1 MSFALDGLATGMDT
15 TSIINQLVAVERQPI
30 QRYEE
35 EILEL
40 QTTKDAWRDI
50 NSRLSNLE
58 NKVTPLKLSSTF
70 NSNTAN
76 SSNEGVV
83 TATASNGADE
93 AAYSVT
99 VHETAKSQRMFG
111 SQLEGFSAAAK
122 DEITINSTKI
132 GINAGDSLKDISSK
146 INEAE
151 AGVKASIV
159 DNRLVLETSET
170 GEVNALDPADTSSI
184 SAQGTILKDLGI
196 LGEDVD
202 GNKIIANEAQKAT
215 NAEIDING
223 ISGITSATNTFSDT
237 VEDVTFNINP
247 DALVSSETGTAFS
260 AISVTKDTDK
270 AVNAVQGFVDQ
281 YNSVMNFV
289 DGKTDYDE
297 EQEKAQILQG
307 DSTAMRLQMKLRTM
321 VTSKVKD
328 SGELK
333 TLSSVGIEID
343 RDGVMSFDSAKFKE
357 AFNETPDE
365 VSDIFRASSD
375 TDGFDGMAQRMD
387 GYLDQLMQTNSGLIP
402 RRLDFFDNRISSL
415 NEDIEDVERKVE
427 LTRDRYVEQFA
438 AMESAI
444 SDMNQQM
451 SWMESQLSSMSVNTQ
466 SQSK

>member
-15 TSIINQLVAVERQPI
+15 TSIINQLVALERQPI
-30 QRYEE
+30 QRYEK
-35 EILEL
+35 EIMEL

-76 SSNEGVV
+76 SSNEGAV
-83 TATASNGADE
+83 TATASNGAD
-93 AAYSVT
+93 AATYSVT

-111 SQLEGFSAAAK
+111 SQLEGFSAAK

-202 GNKIIANEAQKAT
+202 GNKIIANEAQTAT

-223 ISGITSATNTFSDT
+223 ISGITSATNTFSET

-247 DALVSSETGTAFS
+247 DALVSSETGTAFA

-415 NEDIEDVERKVE
+415 NEDIEDVERKVD

-451 SWMESQLSSMSVNTQ
+451 SWMQSQLSSMSVNTQ

>member
-83 TATASNGADE
+83 TATVSNGADE

-111 SQLEGFSAAAK
+111 SQLEGFSAAVD
-122 DEITINSTKI
+122 DEITLNSTKI
-132 GINAGDSLKDISSK
+132 GIDAGDSLKDISSK

-247 DALVSSETGTAFS
+247 DALASNETGTAFAAVS
-260 AISVTKDTDK
+260 ITKDTDK

-451 SWMESQLSSMSVNTQ
+451 SWMQSQLSSMSVNTQ
-466 SQSK
+466 SQ

>member
-111 SQLEGFSAAAK
+111 SQLEGFSAAVD
-122 DEITINSTKI
+122 DEITLNSTKI
-132 GINAGDSLKDISSK
+132 GIDAGDSLKDISSK

-247 DALVSSETGTAFS
+247 DALASNETGTAFAAVS
-260 AISVTKDTDK
+260 ITKDTDK

-451 SWMESQLSSMSVNTQ
+451 SWMQSQLSSMSVNTQ
-466 SQSK
+466 SQ

>member
-15 TSIINQLVAVERQPI
+15 TSIINQLVALERQPI
-30 QRYEE
+30 QRYEK
-35 EILEL
+35 EIVEL

-83 TATASNGADE
+83 TATVSNGADE

-111 SQLEGFSAAAK
+111 SQLEGFSAAVD
-122 DEITINSTKI
+122 DEITLNSTKI
-132 GINAGDSLKDISSK
+132 GIDAGDSLKDISSK

-247 DALVSSETGTAFS
+247 DALASNETGTAFAAVS
-260 AISVTKDTDK
+260 ITKDTDK

-451 SWMESQLSSMSVNTQ
+451 SWMQSQLSSMSVNTQ
-466 SQSK
+466 SQ